1 MVFHFTTIKINVTI
15 ALFKDMILI
24 VRRRVNLQIMLLD
37 VTSYDSEFF
46 DEDGIRTHA
55 CRAQVD

>member
-24 VRRRVNLQIMLLD
+24 VRRRVNLK
-37 VTSYDSEFF
+37 
-46 DEDGIRTHA
+46 
-55 CRAQVD
+55 